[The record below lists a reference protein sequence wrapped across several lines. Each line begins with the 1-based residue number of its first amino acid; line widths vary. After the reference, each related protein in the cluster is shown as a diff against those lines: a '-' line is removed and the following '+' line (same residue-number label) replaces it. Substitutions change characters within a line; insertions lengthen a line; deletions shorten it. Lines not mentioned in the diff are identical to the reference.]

1 MKNRRLIAKLLSLAM
16 IFALMI
22 PAPVAA
28 KSSKGGKLVKSVT
41 EYRYNETKA
50 RWEKASKTNF
60 TYNKKAY
67 PKEIKDTYYS
77 DYFFGI
83 PTDAYVD
90 VTTAKYKFKGK
101 TPKSMKLKNSA
112 GVVIQ
117 TRKYK
122 KGRLTS
128 ITSTS
133 KNSWDDDKGYN
144 IGNGVTSI
152 SYNKKGLAVYSVN
165 NSNDTSVYGDGTSRT
180 GNGTTA
186 RMFAVTHKKG
196 IPSRI
201 VRTTTDN
208 STTVWSDDPTPDTWS
223 STNMAYTNFNKKGLT
238 IESGYF
244 DSTTQQPKASYIIQ
258 YKNKKGN
265 VKTATVFEVKDNG
278 TTVPVWMY
286 SFKYNKTKISK
297 ARYFNMINSIVGY
310 HNAFFNW
317 F

>member
-41 EYRYNETKA
+41 EYRYNETKG
-50 RWEKASKTNF
+50 RWEKALKTNY

-67 PKEIKDTYYS
+67 PKEIKDTSYS
-77 DYFFGI
+77 GYFFGI
-83 PTDAYVD
+83 PTDASVYVY
-90 VTTAKYKFKGK
+90 TTKYKFKGK
-101 TPKSMKLKNSA
+101 TPKSMKLKNPA
-112 GVVIQ
+112 GVVEQ
-117 TRKYK
+117 VRKYK
-122 KGRLTS
+122 KGRLTNV
-128 ITSTS
+128 TSTS
-133 KNSWDDDKGYN
+133 KSSWDDDKGYEIN
-144 IGNGVTSI
+144 NGATAI
-152 SYNKKGLAVYSVN
+152 SYNKKGLAVYEAGT
-165 NSNDTSVYGDGTSRT
+165 SNGTSVYESGSSAST
-180 GNGTTA
+180 GTTA

-201 VRTTTDN
+201 ETTYTSN
-208 STTVWSDDPTPDTWS
+208 STTTYSAGWEPDVESNTS
-223 STNMAYTNFNKKGLT
+223 RSYTNFNKKGLT

-244 DSTTQQPKASYIIQ
+244 DSTTQQPKANYIIQ
-258 YKNKKGN
+258 YKSKKGN
-265 VKTATVFEVKDNG
+265 VKTATVFMVKDNG
-278 TTVPVWMY
+278 TTVPVRMY

-310 HNAFFNW
+310 HNAFFSW